1 MGLWFILC
9 GKGYKGMKKLSLE
22 EQSCYKAELE
32 KLPIGSISRKKIAGK
47 TRYYRQW
54 VEDGRTKS
62 VYLKESEVED
72 VRRQIERRRELVKLL
87 RPFGAARKRLA
98 IRDSSIKTGRELSD
112 WADFVSGWDFRDV
125 FPNIVKFLRWPA
137 ESKVLIVF
145 GIRRTGKTTMLQQA
159 VRALTREEFAKAAY
173 IKVKPGDTLE
183 SMDDR
188 LSRLHGRGVR
198 YVFIDEVTLMD
209 DFIDGASLFS
219 DVYAPMGMKIVLSGT
234 DSLGFRM
241 SIDQEL
247 FDRAYMLHTSFV
259 PFREYSRLLKIDDID
274 EYISYGGLLKRGEK
288 NLDDPLANEPDASF
302 RDEESTRRYID
313 TAIARNI
320 QHSLACCRD
329 GRYFG
334 VLRELYEKDELT
346 NAINRVIEDMNHE
359 FLASVLSRPFRS
371 SDLGAASSQLMTDRM
386 AERRRR
392 LDRMLDK
399 GAVTKDLMRYLD
411 IRNSTSLS
419 VRVSDEHAA
428 AIKAYLGRLDLIRDC
443 PVRRLRGDSVEEGV
457 RVLFSQPG
465 MRFCQAEALVRA
477 MMKDSSFAAEPP
489 EEQEYVTGRV
499 LDDVRGRMLEDIV
512 LMETLAVT
520 PRPRE
525 IFSGREVFKL
535 QFESGEFDMVVRNL
549 DTRTC
554 ELFEVKH
561 SKERADEQFRHL
573 VDADLVS
580 RTEKSFGKVLSRI
593 VLYRGADFDHPDG
606 VAYRNVETYLKG
618 LTSSHAST
626 V

>member
-1 MGLWFILC
+1 
-9 GKGYKGMKKLSLE
+9 MKKLSAE
-22 EQSCYKAELE
+22 ELSCYKAELE

-54 VEDGRTKS
+54 VEGGRTKS
-62 VYLKESEVED
+62 TYLKESEVED
-72 VRRQIERRRELVKLL
+72 VRRQIERRRELVRLL
-87 RPFGAARKRLA
+87 RPYGAAKKRLA
-98 IRDSSIKTGRELSD
+98 IRDSAIKTGRELSD

-125 FPNIVKFLRWPA
+125 FPDIVKFLRWPA

-173 IKVKPGDTLE
+173 IKIKAGDTLE

-188 LSRLHGRGVR
+188 LSRLHGMGVR

-334 VLRELYEKDELT
+334 ALRELYEKDELT

-359 FLASVLSRPFRS
+359 FLASVLSRPFKS
-371 SDLGAASSQLMTDRM
+371 SDLGVVSRQLMSDRM

-399 GAVTKDLMRYLD
+399 GAVTKELMRYLD
-411 IRNSTSLS
+411 IRNSTLLG

-428 AIKAYLGRLDLIRDC
+428 AIKAYLGKLDLIRDC
-443 PVRRLRGDSVEEGV
+443 LVRRLRGDSVEEGV

-535 QFESGEFDMVVRNL
+535 QFESGEFDMVVRDL
-549 DTRTC
+549 GTRTC

-561 SKERADEQFRHL
+561 SKERTDEQFRHL
-573 VDADLVS
+573 VDVELVS
-580 RTEKSFGKVLSRI
+580 RTEKAFGKVSSRI

-606 VAYRNVETYLKG
+606 VAYRNVETYLKNLHPYG
-618 LTSSHAST
+618 DMR
-626 V
+626 

>member
-1 MGLWFILC
+1 M
-9 GKGYKGMKKLSLE
+9 
-22 EQSCYKAELE
+22 A
-32 KLPIGSISRKKIAGK
+32 
-47 TRYYRQW
+47 
-54 VEDGRTKS
+54 
-62 VYLKESEVED
+62 
-72 VRRQIERRRELVKLL
+72 LL
-87 RPFGAARKRLA
+87 RPYGVVAKRSLRKDA
-98 IRDSSIKTGRELSD
+98 SVKTGRELSD
-112 WADFVSGWDFRDV
+112 WADFVSGWDFRDM
-125 FPNIVKFLRWPA
+125 FPDIVKFLRWPT

-173 IKVKPGDTLE
+173 IKVKAGDTLE
-183 SMDDR
+183 MMDDR
-188 LSRLHGRGVR
+188 LSRLHGRGMR
-198 YVFIDEVTLMD
+198 YVFVDEVTLMD

-247 FDRAYMLHTSFV
+247 FDRAYMLHTSFI
-259 PFREYSRLLKIDDID
+259 PFREYSRLLGIDDID

-334 VLRELYEKDELT
+334 ALRELYEKNELT

-359 FLASVLSRPFRS
+359 FLVSVLTRTFKS
-371 SDLGAASSQLMTDRM
+371 SDLGIVSRQLMTDRDSL
-386 AERRRR
+386 RRRR
-392 LDRMLDK
+392 LDHMLDK
-399 GAVTKDLMRYLD
+399 DAVTKELMRYLE
-411 IRNSTSLS
+411 IRDAEALA
-419 VRVSDEHAA
+419 VRVADVHAA
-428 AIKAYLGRLDLIRDC
+428 AIKAYLKKLDLVVDC
-443 PVRRLRGDSVEEGV
+443 PVRMLRGDSVEEGS
-457 RVLFSQPG
+457 RAIFSQPG

-477 MMKDSSFAAEPP
+477 MMKDCLFAAESPA
-489 EEQEYVTGRV
+489 EQAYVTERV

-512 LMETLAVT
+512 LMETLVAT

-525 IFSGREVFKL
+525 IFSGQEVFKL
-535 QFESGEFDMVVRNL
+535 QFESGEFDMVIRDL

-554 ELFEVKH
+554 QLFEVKH
-561 SKERADEQFRHL
+561 SRERVDGQFRHL
-573 VDADLVS
+573 VNADLLS
-580 RTEKSFGKVLSRI
+580 RTEKVFGKVSSRV
-593 VLYRGADFDHPDG
+593 VLYRGIDFDHPSG
-606 VAYRNVETYLKG
+606 VSYRNVESYLKA
-618 LTSSHAST
+618 LSKPR
-626 V
+626 

>member
-1 MGLWFILC
+1 MKGLSA
-9 GKGYKGMKKLSLE
+9 KQ
-22 EQSCYKAELE
+22 QSRYRAELE

-54 VEDGRTKS
+54 VEDGRTKG
-62 VYLKESEVED
+62 VYLKEGEVDD
-72 VRRQIERRRELVKLL
+72 VRRQIERRRELLKML
-87 RPFGAARKRLA
+87 RPHGEVKKRSVSRDLA
-98 IRDSSIKTGRELSD
+98 IKTGRELSD
-112 WADFVSGWDFRDV
+112 WSDFVSGWDFRDV
-125 FPNIVKFLRWPA
+125 FPDIVKFLRWPP

-173 IKVKPGDTLE
+173 IKARAGDTLE
-183 SMDDR
+183 TMDDR
-188 LSRLHGRGVR
+188 LSRLHGKGVR

-209 DFIDGASLFS
+209 DFIDDASLFS

-259 PFREYSRLLKIDDID
+259 PFREYSRLLNIDDID
-274 EYISYGGLLKRGEK
+274 EYISYGGLLRRGEK

-334 VLRELYEKDELT
+334 ALRELYEKDELT

-371 SDLGAASSQLMTDRM
+371 SDLGIASRQLMTDRN

-399 GAVTKDLMRYLD
+399 GAVTKELMRYLD
-411 IRNSTSLS
+411 IRNAESLS

-428 AIKAYLGRLDLIRDC
+428 SIKAYLRKLDLIRDC
-443 PVRRLRGDSVEEGV
+443 PVRRLRGKSVEDGV

-477 MMKDSSFAAEPP
+477 MMRDSSFAAESP

-535 QFESGEFDMVVRNL
+535 QFESGEFDMVVRDL

-554 ELFEVKH
+554 ALFEVKH
-561 SKERADEQFRHL
+561 SKERVDEQFRHL
-573 VDADLVS
+573 VDAELISRTERAFGKVVS
-580 RTEKSFGKVLSRI
+580 RT
-593 VLYRGADFDHPDG
+593 VLYRGADFDHPAG
-606 VAYRNVETYLKG
+606 VAYRNVETYLKK
-618 LTSSHAST
+618 L
-626 V
+626 

>member
-1 MGLWFILC
+1 
-9 GKGYKGMKKLSLE
+9 MKKLSAE
-22 EQSCYKAELE
+22 EQSRYKAELE

-54 VEDGRTKS
+54 VEEGRTKS

-87 RPFGAARKRLA
+87 RPYGVAKNRLA
-98 IRDSSIKTGRELSD
+98 TRDSAIKTGRELSD

-125 FPNIVKFLRWPA
+125 FPDIVKFLRWPA

-173 IKVKPGDTLE
+173 IKVKAGDTLE

-188 LSRLHGRGVR
+188 LSRLHDRGVR

-359 FLASVLSRPFRS
+359 FLASVLSRPFKS
-371 SDLGAASSQLMTDRM
+371 SDLGIASRQLMTDRM

-399 GAVTKDLMRYLD
+399 DAVTKELMRHLD
-411 IRNSTSLS
+411 IRNSASLS

-428 AIKAYLGRLDLIRDC
+428 AIRAYLGKLDLIRDC
-443 PVRRLRGDSVEEGV
+443 PVRRFRGDSVEEGV

-465 MRFCQAEALVRA
+465 MRFCQAETLVRA

-549 DTRTC
+549 DARTC

-561 SKERADEQFRHL
+561 SKERTDEQFRHL

-580 RTEKSFGKVLSRI
+580 RTEKAFGRVSSRI

-606 VAYRNVETYLKG
+606 VAYRNVETYLKN
-618 LTSSHAST
+618 LHQ
-626 V
+626 

>member
-1 MGLWFILC
+1 M
-9 GKGYKGMKKLSLE
+9 KKKLSKDEVLLYRE
-22 EQSCYKAELE
+22 ELA
-32 KLPIGSISRKKIAGK
+32 KLPPGCISCKTIAGK
-47 TRYYRQW
+47 KRYYRQW

-62 VYLKESEVED
+62 VYLRESEVD
-72 VRRQIERRRELVKLL
+72 AVRNQINRRRELVALL
-87 RPFGAARKRLA
+87 RPYGMVGKRSARKDA
-98 IRDSSIKTGRELSD
+98 SVKTGRELSD

-125 FPNIVKFLRWPA
+125 FPDIVKFLRWPP

-159 VRALTREEFAKAAY
+159 VRAMTREEFAKAAY
-173 IKVKPGDTLE
+173 IKVKAGDTLE
-183 SMDDR
+183 MMDDR

-198 YVFIDEVTLMD
+198 YVFVDEVTLMD

-219 DVYAPMGMKIVLSGT
+219 DVYAPMGMKIILSGA

-247 FDRAYMLHTSFV
+247 FDRAYMLHTSFI
-259 PFREYSRLLKIDDID
+259 PFREYSRLLGIDDID

-334 VLRELYEKDELT
+334 ALRELYEKNELT

-359 FLASVLSRPFRS
+359 FLASVLTRTFKS
-371 SDLGAASSQLMTDRM
+371 SDLGIVSRQLMTDRD
-386 AERRRR
+386 ALRRRR

-399 GAVTKDLMRYLD
+399 DAVTKELMRYLE
-411 IRNSTSLS
+411 IRDAEALG
-419 VRVSDEHAA
+419 VRVSDAHTA
-428 AIKAYLGRLDLIRDC
+428 AIKAYLKKLDLVVDC
-443 PVRRLRGDSVEEGV
+443 PVRMLRGDSVEEGS
-457 RVLFSQPG
+457 RAIFSQPG

-477 MMKDSSFAAEPP
+477 MMKDSLFAVESPA
-489 EEQEYVTGRV
+489 EQEYVTGRV

-512 LMETLAVT
+512 LMETLAAT

-525 IFSGREVFKL
+525 IFSGKEVFKL
-535 QFESGEFDMVVRNL
+535 QFESGEFDMVVRDL

-554 ELFEVKH
+554 QLFEVKL
-561 SKERADEQFRHL
+561 SKERVDGQFRHL
-573 VDADLVS
+573 VDADLLS
-580 RTEKSFGKVLSRI
+580 RTEKVFGKVSSRV
-593 VLYRGADFDHPDG
+593 VLYRGSDFAHPSG
-606 VAYRNVETYLKG
+606 VSYRNVESYLKA
-618 LTSSHAST
+618 LSKPR
-626 V
+626 

>member
-1 MGLWFILC
+1 
-9 GKGYKGMKKLSLE
+9 MKKLSAE
-22 EQSCYKAELE
+22 EVSRYRAELE

-62 VYLKESEVED
+62 VYLKESEVDD
-72 VRRQIERRRELVKLL
+72 VRRQIERRRELVKML
-87 RPFGAARKRLA
+87 RPYGEVKRRSVS
-98 IRDSSIKTGRELSD
+98 RDSAIKTGRELSD

-125 FPNIVKFLRWPA
+125 FPDIVKFLRWPT

-173 IKVKPGDTLE
+173 IKVRAGDTLE
-183 SMDDR
+183 TMDDR
-188 LSRLHGRGVR
+188 LSRLHGKGVR

-274 EYISYGGLLKRGEK
+274 EYISYGGLLRRGEK
-288 NLDDPLANEPDASF
+288 NLDDPLANEPDASC

-334 VLRELYEKDELT
+334 ALRELYEKDELT

-359 FLASVLSRPFRS
+359 FLASVLSRPFKS
-371 SDLGAASSQLMTDRM
+371 SDLGIASRQLMTDRK

-399 GAVTKDLMRYLD
+399 GAVTKELMRYLD
-411 IRNSTSLS
+411 IRNAESLS

-428 AIKAYLGRLDLIRDC
+428 SIKAYLKKLDLIRDC
-443 PVRRLRGDSVEEGV
+443 PIRRLRGKTVEEGV

-489 EEQEYVTGRV
+489 EEQEYVTGRI

-512 LMETLAVT
+512 LMETIAVT

-535 QFESGEFDMVVRNL
+535 QFETGEFDMVVRDL
-549 DTRTC
+549 GTRTC

-561 SKERADEQFRHL
+561 SKERVDEQFRHL
-573 VDADLVS
+573 VDAELIS
-580 RTEKSFGKVLSRI
+580 RTEKAFGKVTSRT
-593 VLYRGADFDHPDG
+593 VLYRGEDFDHPAG
-606 VAYRNVETYLKG
+606 VAYRNVETYLKK
-618 LTSSHAST
+618 LSALR
-626 V
+626 

>member
-1 MGLWFILC
+1 MN
-9 GKGYKGMKKLSLE
+9 KLSAE
-22 EQSCYKAELE
+22 ELSRYEAELE
-32 KLPIGSISRKKIAGK
+32 KLPMGSISCKKIAGK
-47 TRYYRQW
+47 SRYYRQW

-62 VYLKESEVED
+62 VYLKESEVEN
-72 VRRQIERRRELVKLL
+72 VRRQIERRRELIKLL
-87 RPFGAARKRLA
+87 RPYGVAKKRVA
-98 IRDSSIKTGRELSD
+98 IRDLSIKTGRELSD

-125 FPNIVKFLRWPA
+125 FPDIVKFLRWPA

-173 IKVKPGDTLE
+173 IKVRTGDTLE
-183 SMDDR
+183 MMDDR
-188 LSRLHGRGVR
+188 LSRLHGKGVR

-288 NLDDPLANEPDASF
+288 NLDDPLANEPEASF

-334 VLRELYEKDELT
+334 ALRELYEKDELT

-359 FLASVLSRPFRS
+359 FLASVLSRPFKS
-371 SDLGAASSQLMTDRM
+371 SDLGIASRQLMTDRV

-392 LDRMLDK
+392 LDRMMDK
-399 GAVTKDLMRYLD
+399 GEVTKELMRYLD

-419 VRVSDEHAA
+419 VRVSDEHTA
-428 AIKAYLGRLDLIRDC
+428 AIKAYLGKLDLIRDC
-443 PVRRLRGDSVEEGV
+443 PVRRLRGDSVEDGV

-477 MMKDSSFAAEPP
+477 MMKDSSFAAESP
-489 EEQEYVTGRV
+489 EEQEYVTRRI

-512 LMETLAVT
+512 LMETLAAT

-535 QFESGEFDMVVRNL
+535 QFESGEFDMVVRDL
-549 DTRTC
+549 GTRTC

-561 SKERADEQFRHL
+561 SKECADEQFRHL
-573 VDADLVS
+573 VDADLVM
-580 RTEKSFGKVLSRI
+580 RTEKAFGKVSSRI
-593 VLYRGADFDHPDG
+593 VLYRGDDFDHPAG
-606 VAYRNVETYLKG
+606 VAYRNVEAYLKKG
-618 LTSSHAST
+618 VLRR
-626 V
+626 

>member
-1 MGLWFILC
+1 
-9 GKGYKGMKKLSLE
+9 MKKLSTE
-22 EQSCYKAELE
+22 ELSCYKAELE

-54 VEDGRTKS
+54 VEDGQTKS

-87 RPFGAARKRLA
+87 RPYGVAKKRLS
-98 IRDSSIKTGRELSD
+98 IRDSSIRTGRELSD

-125 FPNIVKFLRWPA
+125 FPDIVKFLRWPA

-173 IKVKPGDTLE
+173 IKVKAGDTLE

-359 FLASVLSRPFRS
+359 FLASVLSRPFKS
-371 SDLGAASSQLMTDRM
+371 SDLGTASRQLMTDRM

-392 LDRMLDK
+392 LDRILDK
-399 GAVTKDLMRYLD
+399 GAVTRELMRYLD

-428 AIKAYLGRLDLIRDC
+428 AIKAYLGKLDLIRDC
-443 PVRRLRGDSVEEGV
+443 PMRRLRGDSVEEGV

-561 SKERADEQFRHL
+561 SRERADEQFRHL

-580 RTEKSFGKVLSRI
+580 RTEKAFGKVLSRI

-606 VAYRNVETYLKG
+606 VAYRNVETYLKN
-618 LTSSHAST
+618 LHLRTE
-626 V
+626 

>member
-1 MGLWFILC
+1 MA
-9 GKGYKGMKKLSLE
+9 KKLSDE
-22 EQSCYKAELE
+22 EVSLYREELA
-32 KLPIGSISRKKIAGK
+32 KLPIGSISCKTIAGK
-47 TRYYRQW
+47 KRYYRQW

-62 VYLKESEVED
+62 VYLKASEIED
-72 VRRQIERRRELVKLL
+72 VRNQIARRRELAALL
-87 RPFGAARKRLA
+87 RPYGIARKHSA
-98 IRDSSIKTGRELSD
+98 SRDPAIKTGRELSD

-125 FPNIVKFLRWPA
+125 FPDIVKFLRWPD

-173 IKVKPGDTLE
+173 IKVKAGDTLE
-183 SMDDR
+183 MMDDR
-188 LSRLHGRGVR
+188 LSRLHGKGMR
-198 YVFIDEVTLMD
+198 YVFIDEVTLLD

-247 FDRAYMLHTSFV
+247 FDRAYMLHTSFI
-259 PFREYSRLLKIDDID
+259 PFREYSRLLGIDDID

-288 NLDDPLANEPDASF
+288 NLDDPLANESDASF

-334 VLRELYEKDELT
+334 ALRELYEKNELT

-359 FLASVLSRPFRS
+359 FLASVLMRPFKS
-371 SDLGAASSQLMTDRM
+371 SDLGIVSRQLMTDR
-386 AERRRR
+386 EVLRRRR

-399 GAVTKDLMRYLD
+399 GTVTKELMRYLE
-411 IRNSTSLS
+411 IRNAESLG
-419 VRVSDEHAA
+419 VRVSDVHAA
-428 AIKAYLGRLDLIRDC
+428 AIKAYLKKLDLIVDC
-443 PVRRLRGDSVEEGV
+443 PVRMLRGDSVEEGA
-457 RVLFSQPG
+457 RAIFSQPG

-477 MMKDSSFAAEPP
+477 MMKDSSFSAEPP
-489 EEQEYVTGRV
+489 AEQEYVTGRL

-512 LMETLAVT
+512 LMETLEVT

-535 QFESGEFDMVVRNL
+535 QFESGEFDMVVRDL
-549 DTRTC
+549 GTQTC
-554 ELFEVKH
+554 RLFEVKH

-573 VDADLVS
+573 VDTDLLS
-580 RTEKSFGKVLSRI
+580 RTEKAFGKISSRV
-593 VLYRGADFDHPDG
+593 VLYRGDDFDHPSG
-606 VAYRNVETYLKG
+606 VSYRNVESYLKG
-618 LTSSHAST
+618 LSKDR
-626 V
+626 

>member
-1 MGLWFILC
+1 
-9 GKGYKGMKKLSLE
+9 MKKNLSDKQVSQYRE
-22 EQSCYKAELE
+22 ELAS
-32 KLPIGSISRKKIAGK
+32 LPIGSISRKKIAGK

-54 VEDGRTKS
+54 VEEGRTKS
-62 VYLKESEVED
+62 VYLKASEVEI
-72 VRRQIERRRELVKLL
+72 VRAQIERRRELVKLL
-87 RPFGAARKRLA
+87 RPYGVSGRRA
-98 IRDSSIKTGRELSD
+98 ISRDVAIKTGRELSD

-125 FPNIVKFLRWPA
+125 FPDIVKFLRWPA

-159 VRALTREEFAKAAY
+159 VRALTREEFSKAAY
-173 IKVKPGDTLE
+173 IKVRTGDTLE
-183 SMDDR
+183 TMDDR
-188 LSRLHGRGVR
+188 LSRLHGKGVR

-247 FDRAYMLHTSFV
+247 FDRAYMLHTTFI
-259 PFREYSRLLKIDDID
+259 PFREYSRLLRIDDID
-274 EYISYGGLLKRGEK
+274 EYLSYGGLLRRGEK

-334 VLRELYEKDELT
+334 VLRELYEKNELT
-346 NAINRVIEDMNHE
+346 NVINRVIEDMNHE
-359 FLASVLSRPFRS
+359 FLASVLARPFKS
-371 SDLGAASSQLMTDRM
+371 SDLGVVSRQLMTDR
-386 AERRRR
+386 EVSRRRR

-399 GAVTKDLMRYLD
+399 GAVTKELMCYLE
-411 IRNSTSLS
+411 IRNADTLK
-419 VRVSDEHAA
+419 VCISDAHAQA
-428 AIKAYLGRLDLIRDC
+428 VKAYLKRLDLVVDC
-443 PVRRLRGDSVEEGV
+443 PVRMLRGESVEEGV
-457 RVLFSQPG
+457 RAIFSQPG

-477 MMKDSSFAAEPP
+477 MMKDVSFAAESSA
-489 EEQEYVTGRV
+489 EQEYVTGRV

-512 LMETLAVT
+512 LLETLEVS

-525 IFSGREVFKL
+525 IFSGKEVFKL
-535 QFESGEFDMVVRNL
+535 QFESGEFDMVVRDL
-549 DTRTC
+549 DMRTC

-561 SKERADEQFRHL
+561 TRERVDEQFRHL
-573 VDADLVS
+573 VDAALLS
-580 RTEKSFGKVLSRI
+580 RTEKAFGRVISRT
-593 VLYRGADFDHPDG
+593 VLYRGEDFDHPSG
-606 VAYRNVETYLKG
+606 VSYRNVEAYLKG
-618 LTSSHAST
+618 LSSRSGSASSNGANH
-626 V
+626 

>member
-1 MGLWFILC
+1 MKGLSA
-9 GKGYKGMKKLSLE
+9 KQQARYR
-22 EQSCYKAELE
+22 AELE

-54 VEDGRTKS
+54 VENGRTKG
-62 VYLKESEVED
+62 VYLKEGEVDD
-72 VRRQIERRRELVKLL
+72 VRRQIERRRELLKML
-87 RPFGAARKRLA
+87 RPYGEVKKRSVS
-98 IRDSSIKTGRELSD
+98 RDSAIKTGRELSD
-112 WADFVSGWDFRDV
+112 WSDFVSGWDFRDV
-125 FPNIVKFLRWPA
+125 FPDIVKFLRWPP

-173 IKVKPGDTLE
+173 IKARAGDTLE
-183 SMDDR
+183 TMDDR
-188 LSRLHGRGVR
+188 LSRLHGKGVR

-259 PFREYSRLLKIDDID
+259 PFREYSRLLNIDDID
-274 EYISYGGLLKRGEK
+274 EYISYGGLLRRGEK

-334 VLRELYEKDELT
+334 ALRELYEKDELT

-359 FLASVLSRPFRS
+359 FLASVLSRPF
-371 SDLGAASSQLMTDRM
+371 
-386 AERRRR
+386 
-392 LDRMLDK
+392 K
-399 GAVTKDLMRYLD
+399 
-411 IRNSTSLS
+411 IRNAESLS

-428 AIKAYLGRLDLIRDC
+428 SIKAYLGKLDLIRDC
-443 PVRRLRGDSVEEGV
+443 PVRRLRGKSVEDGV

-477 MMKDSSFAAEPP
+477 MMRDSSFAAESP

-554 ELFEVKH
+554 ALFEVKH
-561 SKERADEQFRHL
+561 SKERVDEQFRHL
-573 VDADLVS
+573 VDAELISRTERAFGKVVS
-580 RTEKSFGKVLSRI
+580 RT
-593 VLYRGADFDHPDG
+593 VLYRGADFDHPAG
-606 VAYRNVETYLKG
+606 VAYRNVETYLKK
-618 LTSSHAST
+618 L
-626 V
+626 

>member
-1 MGLWFILC
+1 MTE
-9 GKGYKGMKKLSLE
+9 MPTE
-22 EQSCYKAELE
+22 EEAERYRAELAT
-32 KLPIGSISRKKIAGK
+32 LPIGSISRKIIAGK
-47 TRYYRQW
+47 VRYYRQW
-54 VEDGRTKS
+54 VEDGHTRS
-62 VYLKESEVED
+62 EYLKESEVD
-72 VRRQIERRRELVKLL
+72 GVRRQIERRRELAKLL
-87 RPFGAARKRLA
+87 RAFGDRRPPRTRLDLA
-98 IRDSSIKTGRELSD
+98 VKTGRELSD
-112 WADFVSGWDFRDV
+112 WADFVSGWDARDV
-125 FPNIVKFLRWPA
+125 FPDIMKFLRWPA
-137 ESKVLIVF
+137 QSKVLIIF

-173 IKVKPGDTLE
+173 IKVRSGDTLE
-183 SMDDR
+183 TMDDR
-188 LSRLHGRGVR
+188 LSRLQRRGFR
-198 YVFIDEVTLMD
+198 YVFLDEVTLLD

-274 EYISYGGLLKRGEK
+274 EYICYGGLLKRGEK

-334 VLRELYEKDELT
+334 ALRELYEKNELT

-359 FLASVLSRPFRS
+359 FLASVLTRPFKS
-371 SDLGAASSQLMTDRM
+371 SGLGIVSRQLMTDRV
-386 AERRRR
+386 AARRRR

-399 GAVTKDLMRYLD
+399 GAVTAELMRYID
-411 IRNSTSLS
+411 VRNAEALG
-419 VRVSDEHAA
+419 VPVSDAHAA
-428 AIKAYLGRLDLIRDC
+428 AIKAYLKKLDLIRDC
-443 PVRRLRGDSVEEGV
+443 SVRMLRGESLENGV

-465 MRFCQAEALVRA
+465 MRYCQAEALVRA

-489 EEQEYVTGRV
+489 AEQEYVTGRL

-512 LMETLAVT
+512 LLETLEAV

-525 IFSGREVFKL
+525 IFAGMEVFKL
-535 QFESGEFDMVVRNL
+535 QFESGEFDMVVRDL
-549 DTRTC
+549 STGTC
-554 ELFEVKH
+554 RLYEVKH
-561 SKERADEQFRHL
+561 SRERADEQFRHL
-573 VDADLVS
+573 VDAELLS
-580 RTEKSFGKVLSRI
+580 RTEKAFGKVVKRI
-593 VLYRGADFDHPDG
+593 VLYRGPDFDHETG
-606 VAYRNVETYLKG
+606 ICYRNVETYLKN
-618 LTSSHAST
+618 LPASIGGE
-626 V
+626 

>member
-1 MGLWFILC
+1 
-9 GKGYKGMKKLSLE
+9 MKKLSAEVLVR
-22 EQSCYKAELE
+22 YKAELE

-62 VYLKESEVED
+62 VYLKEAEVED
-72 VRRQIERRRELVKLL
+72 VRRQIARRRELVKIL
-87 RPFGAARKRLA
+87 RSHGEIKKRPA
-98 IRDSSIKTGRELSD
+98 IRDPAIKTGRELSD
-112 WADFVSGWDFRDV
+112 WADFVSGWGFRDM
-125 FPNIVKFLRWPA
+125 FPDIVKFLRWPA

-159 VRALTREEFAKAAY
+159 VRALTREEFAKTAY
-173 IKVKPGDTLE
+173 IKVRSGDTLE
-183 SMDDR
+183 TMDDR
-188 LSRLHGRGVR
+188 LSRLHGKGVR
-198 YVFIDEVTLMD
+198 YVFVDEVTLMD

-259 PFREYSRLLKIDDID
+259 PFREYSRLLGIDDID
-274 EYISYGGLLKRGEK
+274 EYISYGGLLKCGEK

-302 RDEESTRRYID
+302 RDEESARRYID

-320 QHSLACCRD
+320 QHSLACCSD

-334 VLRELYEKDELT
+334 SLRELYEKDELT

-359 FLASVLSRPFRS
+359 FLASVLSRPFKS
-371 SDLGAASSQLMTDRM
+371 SDLGIASRQLMTDRV

-399 GAVTKDLMRYLD
+399 GAVTKELMRYLD

-428 AIKAYLGRLDLIRDC
+428 AIKAYLKKLDLIKDC
-443 PVRRLRGDSVEEGV
+443 PVRRLRGDCVEEGS

-465 MRFCQAEALVRA
+465 MRFCQAAALVRA
-477 MMKDSSFAAEPP
+477 MMRDSSFAAESP
-489 EEQEYVTGRV
+489 EEQEYVTGRI

-535 QFESGEFDMVVRNL
+535 QFESGEFDMVVRDL

-561 SKERADEQFRHL
+561 SKERVDEQFRHL
-573 VDADLVS
+573 VDANLIM
-580 RTEKSFGKVLSRI
+580 RTEKSFGKVSSRTI
-593 VLYRGADFDHPDG
+593 LYRGADFDHPDG
-606 VAYRNVETYLKG
+606 VSYRNVEAYLKN
-618 LTSSHAST
+618 LHRRT

>member
-1 MGLWFILC
+1 
-9 GKGYKGMKKLSLE
+9 MKKLSIE
-22 EQSCYKAELE
+22 EQSRYKAELE

-54 VEDGRTKS
+54 VEDGQTKS

-87 RPFGAARKRLA
+87 RPYGVAKKRTA
-98 IRDSSIKTGRELSD
+98 IRDSAIKTGRELSD
-112 WADFVSGWDFRDV
+112 LADFVSGWDFRDV
-125 FPNIVKFLRWPA
+125 FSDIVKFLRWPA

-173 IKVKPGDTLE
+173 IKVKAGDTLE

-359 FLASVLSRPFRS
+359 FLASVLSRPFNS
-371 SDLGAASSQLMTDRM
+371 SDLGAASRQLMTDRV

-392 LDRMLDK
+392 LDRMLDR
-399 GAVTKDLMRYLD
+399 GAVTKELMRYLD

-428 AIKAYLGRLDLIRDC
+428 AIKAYLGKLDLIRDC
-443 PVRRLRGDSVEEGV
+443 PVRRLRDDSVEEGV

-477 MMKDSSFAAEPP
+477 MMKDSSFASEPP

-561 SKERADEQFRHL
+561 SRERVDEQFRHL
-573 VDADLVS
+573 VDVNLVS
-580 RTEKSFGKVLSRI
+580 RTEKAFGKVSSRI
-593 VLYRGADFDHPDG
+593 VLYRGGDFDHPDG
-606 VAYRNVETYLKG
+606 VAYRNVETYLKN
-618 LTSSHAST
+618 LHSHDG
-626 V
+626 

>member
-1 MGLWFILC
+1 
-9 GKGYKGMKKLSLE
+9 
-22 EQSCYKAELE
+22 
-32 KLPIGSISRKKIAGK
+32 
-47 TRYYRQW
+47 
-54 VEDGRTKS
+54 
-62 VYLKESEVED
+62 
-72 VRRQIERRRELVKLL
+72 
-87 RPFGAARKRLA
+87 
-98 IRDSSIKTGRELSD
+98 
-112 WADFVSGWDFRDV
+112 
-125 FPNIVKFLRWPA
+125 
-137 ESKVLIVF
+137 
-145 GIRRTGKTTMLQQA
+145 
-159 VRALTREEFAKAAY
+159 
-173 IKVKPGDTLE
+173 
-183 SMDDR
+183 
-188 LSRLHGRGVR
+188 
-198 YVFIDEVTLMD
+198 MD

-359 FLASVLSRPFRS
+359 FLASVLSRPFSS
-371 SDLGAASSQLMTDRM
+371 SDLGAASRQLMTDRV

-392 LDRMLDK
+392 LDRMLDR
-399 GAVTKDLMRYLD
+399 GAVTKELMRYLD

-428 AIKAYLGRLDLIRDC
+428 AIKAYLGKLDLIRDC
-443 PVRRLRGDSVEEGV
+443 PVRRLRDDSVEEGV

-477 MMKDSSFAAEPP
+477 MMKDSSFASEPP

-561 SKERADEQFRHL
+561 SRERVDEQFRHL
-573 VDADLVS
+573 VDANLVS
-580 RTEKSFGKVLSRI
+580 RTEKAFGKVSSRI
-593 VLYRGADFDHPDG
+593 VLYRGEDFDHPAG
-606 VAYRNVETYLKG
+606 VAYRNVETYLKN
-618 LTSSHAST
+618 LHSH
-626 V
+626 VG